1 MNIDGQP
8 GVELTLDQIRA
19 QGVKPED
26 IDSDWLDSMVKRL
39 FKALEVQLA
48 RIEATKPDDNEP
60 RKAQVRAANVR
71 TLSAIERTLERL
83 ARLEQQRA
91 ASRKVRTSARYD
103 EIRAEV
109 ERRIDRIS
117 LTFKT
122 QGDTGQPE
130 S

>member
-83 ARLEQQRA
+83 AQLEQQRA